1 MGEGIG
7 LLPKR
12 ALLHLIALNLRPED
26 SGAKHSSVDVWS
38 PVLLKRVIA
47 LLLSSVRFGVER
59 PITFAAILDPFVS
72 LVRFLTK
79 HIVKIRRTIQ

>member
-47 LLLSSVRFGVER
+47 LLLSSVRLGVER
-59 PITFAAILDPFVS
+59 PITFLQQYWTP
-72 LVRFLTK
+72 L
-79 HIVKIRRTIQ
+79 